1 MSTTKVPMPEAS
13 SFAPVAPWSEHDHDS
28 HGHVVQFYSE
38 DRSLIETLGRF
49 IGSALEAGDAAIVVA
64 TKPHRDGLTQQL
76 ESRGLNV
83 ASAVEEGR
91 FVALDAAETMAEL
104 MVDGSPDKS
113 RFANHIGGVLTRARS
128 AAEKVKQSR
137 TSLIIEPR
145 VVVFGEMVALLW
157 ADGKHPSAIRLE
169 QLWNDLA
176 KTHSFS
182 LRCAYPMAGFHR
194 QEHSEPF
201 LRICAE
207 HSAVI
212 PGESY
217 TSLKNEADRLRNISQ
232 LQQKAQALEA
242 EIAERKEAQESLRQR
257 ELALQDAVQHAAMG
271 KLAAIIAHEIN
282 NPLEVIANVFFLL
295 RDHPSLDE
303 GARTLAHIAEEE
315 ISRVRQ
321 IANQTLAFYRESG
334 KPISISL
341 NDVLDGVLE
350 IYARSLKAHGVSVE
364 RKYNSNREIL
374 AFPVEIRQVFVN
386 VIGNALQAMPEGGV
400 LRIGVHDSSELVQ
413 DSRLAGI
420 RVNITDTGMG
430 IPAKYRDKLFQPFV
444 TTKAEK
450 GTGLGLWVSR
460 GIVQKLGGAI
470 RFRTGKIRGKTITS
484 FSVFIPTSS
493 DELHRVPN
501 SECYRFPTSPAA
513 GTK

>member
-1 MSTTKVPMPEAS
+1 MSSTKAS
-13 SFAPVAPWSEHDHDS
+13 MMDASFAPVAPWLEQDDDS

-38 DRSLIETLGRF
+38 DQSLVETLGRF
-49 IGSALEAGDAAIVVA
+49 IGTALEAGDAAIMVA
-64 TKPHRDGLTQQL
+64 SKAHREGVARRL
-76 ESRGLNV
+76 ETRGLDV
-83 ASAVEEGR
+83 ASAMEEER
-91 FVALDAAETMAEL
+91 YVPLDAAETMEEI
-104 MVDGSPDKS
+104 MVNGWPDES
-113 RFANHIGGVLTRARS
+113 RFAHHIGGVIMRARS
-128 AAEKVKQSR
+128 AAEKVRQSR

-157 ADGKHPSAIRLE
+157 ADGRHPSAIRLE

-201 LRICAE
+201 LKICAE

-212 PGESY
+212 PVESY
-217 TSLKNEADRLRNISQ
+217 TSLNNEGDRLRNISR
-232 LQQKAQALEA
+232 LQQKAEALDA
-242 EIAERKEAQESLRQR
+242 EIAERKEAQESLHQR
-257 ELALQDAVQHAAMG
+257 EMALQDAVQHAAMG

-282 NPLEVIANVFFLL
+282 NPLEVIANVFYLL

-303 GARTLAHIAEEE
+303 NARSLAHIAEEE

-341 NDVLDGVLE
+341 NHVLDGVLE
-350 IYARSLKAHGVSVE
+350 IYARSLKVHGISVE
-364 RKYNSNREIL
+364 RKYAANREIL
-374 AFPVEIRQVFVN
+374 AYPVEIRQVFVN
-386 VIGNALQAMPEGGV
+386 LIGNAVQAMPDGGV
-400 LRIGVHDSSELVQ
+400 LRIGIHDSSELIRN
-413 DSRLAGI
+413 SRQPGI
-420 RVNITDTGMG
+420 RVNVTDTGVG

-470 RFRTGKIRGKTITS
+470 RFRTGTLRGKTMTS
-484 FSVFIPTSS
+484 FSVFIPAA
-493 DELHRVPN
+493 
-501 SECYRFPTSPAA
+501 SETLDPAS
-513 GTK
+513 

>member
-1 MSTTKVPMPEAS
+1 MSTTKVPRIEGAS
-13 SFAPVAPWSEHDHDS
+13 CAPDAPWREHDNDS

-38 DRSLIETLGRF
+38 DRSLVETLGRF
-49 IGSALEAGDAAIVVA
+49 IGAALGAGDAAIVVA
-64 TKPHRDGLTQQL
+64 TKAHRDGLAEQL

-83 ASAVEEGR
+83 ASAIEEGR
-91 FVALDAAETMAEL
+91 YISLDAAETMSEIL
-104 MVDGSPDKS
+104 VDGWPDES
-113 RFANHIGGVLTRARS
+113 RFASHIGGVITRARS
-128 AAEKVKQSR
+128 AAERVRQSR
-137 TSLIIEPR
+137 ASLIVEPR
-145 VVVFGEMVALLW
+145 VAVFGEMVALLW

-201 LRICAE
+201 LKICAE

-232 LQQKAQALEA
+232 LQQKAQALDA
-242 EIAERKEAQESLRQR
+242 EIAERKVAQESLHQR
-257 ELALQDAVQHAAMG
+257 EIALQDAVQHAAMG

-303 GARTLAHIAEEE
+303 NARSLAITAESE

-321 IANQTLAFYRESG
+321 IANQTLSFYRESG
-334 KPISISL
+334 KPISVPL
-341 NDVLDGVLE
+341 NHVLDSVLD
-350 IYARSLKAHGVSVE
+350 IYDRSLKPQGISLE
-364 RKYNSNREIL
+364 RKYKAHREVR

-386 VIGNALQAMPEGGV
+386 LIGNALQAMPEGGV
-400 LRIGVHDSSELVQ
+400 LRIGIRDSSELVQ
-413 DSRLAGI
+413 DSRRMGV
-420 RVNITDTGMG
+420 RVNITDTGVG

-460 GIVQKLGGAI
+460 GLVQKLGGTI
-470 RFRTGKIRGKTITS
+470 RFRSGKIRGKTITS

-493 DELHRVPN
+493 EELDPV
-501 SECYRFPTSPAA
+501 S
-513 GTK
+513 